1 MKKIKTR
8 NLLAGL
14 LTLIMLVSIFPVS
27 ASAVSKQ
34 EIDDLKSQRDVI
46 REQRKEKQAVVD
58 QLESEQASVLE
69 RKKAMDERN
78 MLTIQQMELNAE
90 EIAMYDEMIATEA
103 DKLEAALKLEREQLL
118 RYRDRVRAMEENGN
132 YGFLD
137 VVMKVDSLG
146 ELLTVMDDIGEIMQS
161 DRELEEEYRA
171 ARENT
176 EQVKA
181 EYESVKADIEEKQ
194 AVLREEQKTLEEEI
208 GEATQMLLE
217 IQNDLENR
225 QAEFDEIMAAEEAAN
240 AEIDRLIAQREK
252 ELEAE
257 RKRQEEERKRQE
269 AAAGGGGGGSSSGG
283 GGGGGSVVGTGSFAW
298 PTPGVTYCTSR
309 FGPRVHPITGEHK
322 NHGGLDIGAS
332 YGTAIHAS
340 DGGSVFLAGW
350 CGSYGNC
357 VMIDHGNGYT
367 TVYGH
372 MSSVA
377 VSEGQSVS
385 QNDVIGYVGSTGMST
400 GPHLHFEVRQNKQRI
415 DPEQFFS
422 GLTFSPNAGV

>member
-1 MKKIKTR
+1 MKNIKTR
-8 NLLAGL
+8 NILAAI
-14 LTLIMLVSIFPVS
+14 LTLIMLISVFPVS
-27 ASAVSKQ
+27 AFAVSKQ
-34 EIDDLKSQRDVI
+34 EINDYKAQRDAI
-46 REQRKEKQAVVD
+46 RAQRKEKQAVVD
-58 QLESEQASVLE
+58 QLENEKAGVLE
-69 RKKAMDERN
+69 RKRAMDERN

-103 DKLEAALKLEREQLL
+103 EKLEEALKLEKQQLM
-118 RYRDRVRAMEENGN
+118 RYRERVRAMEENGN

-137 VVMKVDSLG
+137 MVLKTDSLG

-176 EQVKA
+176 EKVKA
-181 EYESVKADIEEKQ
+181 EYEGVKAEIEEKQ
-194 AVLREEQKTLEEEI
+194 AVLRQEQEELEKEI
-208 GEATQMLLE
+208 GEATDMLKE
-217 IQNDLENR
+217 IQNDLDNR

-240 AEIDRLIAQREK
+240 AELDRLIAQREK

-257 RKRQEEERKRQE
+257 RKRQEEERRRQE
-269 AAAGGGGGGSSSGG
+269 AANNSGG
-283 GGGGGSVVGTGSFAW
+283 GGGGGGGTVVGTGSFAW

-340 DGGSVFLAGW
+340 DGGTVFLAGW

-400 GPHLHFEVRQNKQRI
+400 GPHLHFEVRQNNQRI

-422 GLTFSPNAGV
+422 GLTFSPSAGV